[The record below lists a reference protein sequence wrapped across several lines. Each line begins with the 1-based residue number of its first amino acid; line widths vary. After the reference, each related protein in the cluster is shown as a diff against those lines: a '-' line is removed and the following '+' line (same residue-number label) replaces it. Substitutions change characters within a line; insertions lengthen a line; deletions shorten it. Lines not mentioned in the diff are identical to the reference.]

1 MSIRISQT
9 GLEEE
14 VQWDCQLRQT
24 LCCMMRFFVLS
35 PQAFESVFSE
45 IYCNELKSR
54 GLEMEDAVSYDYLHR
69 EWSAMKRRNSGVWH
83 HVHTDTSFTRDGE
96 WQSKIL
102 QIQST
107 AAMLGITIM
116 QQDRD
121 PVERLTCDGMK
132 FDGEYLESILLVV
145 S

>member
-1 MSIRISQT
+1 METRISQT
-9 GLEEE
+9 DHGEE
-14 VQWDCQLRQT
+14 VEWDCQLRQT

-35 PQAFESVFSE
+35 PQDFETIFSE

-107 AAMLGITIM
+107 AAMLGITAR
-116 QQDRD
+116 QHDHD
-121 PVERLTCDGMK
+121 PVESLACDGRI
-132 FDGEYLESILLVV
+132 FDGEYLESVLQLV